1 MGKQK
6 IVVAYSG
13 GLDTSVMVHWLKK
26 HYDADIITC
35 TGNLGQTKESQS
47 LQKKAHAAGASR
59 VYSIDLRKVFL
70 EEYAFP
76 ALQAGALYEE
86 AYPMAT
92 SIGRPLLAKTMV
104 EVARKEGATMIAHGC
119 TGKGNDQVRF
129 EVSIGAL
136 APDIQVLAPLR
147 TWEFKSREEE
157 IEYAA
162 ANGIPVSAT
171 VKNPYSIDENLWGT
185 SIECGV
191 LEDPMVEPP
200 LDAFQSTASPEL
212 APDESEEVTIGFEKG
227 VPVSID
233 GREMDSVSLVEFLN
247 SLGARNAIGRLDM
260 IENRLVGIKSREVYE
275 APAATILHFAHK
287 ELERLTLDKAVS
299 HYKTL
304 VAHEYADL
312 IYNGMWHSPLRE
324 ALAAF
329 VEKTQER
336 VTGIVKVRLYKG
348 TTRVVA
354 RSSQYSLYD
363 PMLATYT
370 AEDRFDHKA
379 SEGFIKIYGL
389 PLKTYNRVAEKQNGK
404 ATKPAPDTVGTGGH
418 HTKELYVAL
427 EQ

>member
-1 MGKQK
+1 K

-13 GLDTSVMVHWLKK
+13 GLDTSVMVHWLKT

-35 TGNLGQTKESQS
+35 TGNLGQTKESA
-47 LQKKAHAAGASR
+47 LLHEKATSAGASKIH
-59 VYSIDLRKVFL
+59 YLDLRKEFL

-104 EVARKEGATMIAHGC
+104 EIARKEGATMIAHGC

-129 EVSIGAL
+129 EISIGAL
-136 APDIQVLAPLR
+136 APDIKVLAPLR

-171 VKNPYSIDENLWGT
+171 VKSPYSIDENLWGT

-200 LDAFQSTASPEL
+200 LDAFQSTTAPES
-212 APDESEEVTIGFEKG
+212 APDEAAEVTIGFDKG
-227 VPVSID
+227 IPVSID
-233 GREMDSVSLVEFLN
+233 GQEMDSISLVVFLN
-247 SLGARNAIGRLDM
+247 SLGAMNAIGRIDL

-275 APAATILHFAHK
+275 APGSTILHFAHK
-287 ELERLTLDKAVS
+287 ELERLTLDKGVA
-299 HYKTL
+299 HYKAL
-304 VAHEYADL
+304 VSHEYANL
-312 IYNGMWHSPLRE
+312 IYNGLWHSPLRL

-348 TTRVVA
+348 TLRVVA
-354 RSSQYSLYD
+354 RTSPYSLYD

-370 AEDRFDHKA
+370 AEDQFDHSA

-389 PLKTYNRVAEKQNGK
+389 PLKTYSRIASGNKNDKE
-404 ATKPAPDTVGTGGH
+404 TKH
-418 HTKELYVAL
+418 
-427 EQ
+427 EQYAAVE